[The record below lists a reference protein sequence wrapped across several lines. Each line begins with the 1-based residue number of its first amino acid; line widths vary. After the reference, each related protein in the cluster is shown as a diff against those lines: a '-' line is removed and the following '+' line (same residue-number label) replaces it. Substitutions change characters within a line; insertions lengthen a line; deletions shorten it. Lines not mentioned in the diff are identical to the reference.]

1 MYAAITLIQR
11 EHQPEHNLLHVG
23 NMFRKGISM
32 KTSIVFEK
40 RQRRPKE
47 SLFYLNFWVLWNIIP
62 IKCILC
68 HPIFMVKFFSFC
80 GYSQSILDL
89 WVLSVSQLVLVKLT
103 HILKLGWYNYFCKP
117 SSFPLNFDCFL
128 KIYLSFCPQSR
139 ERQQLHF
146 LVWIPPRQG
155 LWVPQTNL

>member
-1 MYAAITLIQR
+1 MLLSHASR
-11 EHQPEHNLLHVG
+11 ENTGLNTSYSTEVTC
-23 NMFRKGISM
+23 RKGISM
-32 KTSIVFEK
+32 KTSIVFGK

-103 HILKLGWYNYFCKP
+103 HILKSGWYNYFCKP

-128 KIYLSFCPQSR
+128 NVDLSFCPQSR

-146 LVWIPPRQG
+146 LVWIPPRQS